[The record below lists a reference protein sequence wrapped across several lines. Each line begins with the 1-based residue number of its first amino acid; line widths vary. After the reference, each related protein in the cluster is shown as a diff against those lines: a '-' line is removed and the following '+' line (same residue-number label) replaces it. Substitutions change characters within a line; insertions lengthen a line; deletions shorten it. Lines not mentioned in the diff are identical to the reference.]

1 MFLVLA
7 WFATD
12 RGAERTVRA
21 GVRRADSSI
30 ATLLADTYTRRDI
43 VGAGW
48 GITVCHLDR
57 GPFRWPTLDED
68 ADVTAVSLGIP
79 VGSAKV
85 DGPLGMARRLL
96 GGADVHADIVPPFGL
111 IACEHT
117 QARIGQPLAN
127 DARDAADKLARV
139 VIQQDWLGHCRLFT
153 ATAGGVTGFSNRP
166 SLLATFLTGEPK
178 PSSQGWASYIAS
190 GHFGGSMSPIE
201 DVRLLH
207 PGERVT
213 CRRAGAGRWSVT
225 NEVRYSADDVVRA
238 GLSDRVGGPETALDR
253 AAAAFT
259 QTIASLADLYDD
271 DIRVGL
277 SGGKDSRVIA
287 AAFLAAGRMPALLTN
302 DDTPAEADTARHLVE
317 IIGRTRGIHPVHDIR
332 PAGAPA
338 DVLGVGLLE
347 RTVRLQRQ
355 FDFQKAS
362 SYLVRPAPTVQLPA
376 AMGSVSVTGAAGELA
391 TGYWYPASPTDSPEA
406 IKKAT
411 YHHLL
416 TAVSPG
422 AARADVMASQRDR
435 VTGIIEHAASLGLAG
450 EEVTDYV
457 YLMERMRRWSTSA
470 YAVGLVVP
478 FLTPQVVAATFALT
492 AAEKRERL
500 LHAGLLRRLAPEWV
514 DVPYVSVTT
523 GPSTAAAIWDGDGLD
538 VVRGLLGGTTTEGM
552 AALMSAK
559 AVHKA
564 LADCAAGRTSGP
576 HRRTLQQFVAL
587 AVASRTLE
595 PATSR
600 SALHASIARIRHGGT
615 IPAQRRELQPLRA
628 QRRVRAG
635 GRTPVMRFARRAVR
649 KVLPRRPKLG

>member
-1 MFLVLA
+1 MFLVSA

-12 RGAERTVRA
+12 QSAERSVRA
-21 GVRRADSSI
+21 GIRRADSSI

-43 VGAGW
+43 GGADW
-48 GITVCHLDR
+48 GLTVCHLDR

-79 VGSAKV
+79 VGSGAAG
-85 DGPLGMARRLL
+85 GPLGMARRLL
-96 GGADVHADIVPPFGL
+96 GGDDVHADIVPPFGL
-111 IACEHT
+111 IACERTRAHD
-117 QARIGQPLAN
+117 GQMPPT
-127 DARDAADKLARV
+127 DGRDAAHAYARV
-139 VIQQDWLGHCRLFT
+139 VLQQDWLGHCRLFT

-178 PSSQGWASYIAS
+178 PSTEGWAAYTAT
-190 GHFGGSMSPIE
+190 GHFGGSTSPIE
-201 DVRLLH
+201 DVRLLD

-213 CRRAGAGRWSVT
+213 CRRAGSGSWSVT
-225 NEVRYSADDVVRA
+225 SDNRYSADDIVRA
-238 GLSDRVGGPETALDR
+238 GLSDRAGGPETALDR

-271 DIRVGL
+271 DIRLGL

-338 DVLGVGLLE
+338 DVLGIGLLE

-362 SYLVRPAPTVQLPA
+362 SYLVRPAPTARLQVA
-376 AMGSVSVTGAAGELA
+376 IGSVSVTGAAGELA
-391 TGYWYPASPTDSPEA
+391 TGYWYPRTPADSPEA
-406 IKKAT
+406 IKNAT

-416 TAVSPG
+416 AAVAPG
-422 AARADVMASQRDR
+422 AARPDVIASQRDR

-450 EEVTDYV
+450 EEVIDYV

-492 AAEKRERL
+492 AAEKRDRL
-500 LHAGLLRRLAPEWV
+500 LHTGLLSRLAPEWV
-514 DVPYVSVTT
+514 DVPYVSVNT
-523 GPSTAAAIWDGDGLD
+523 GPSTAAAIWDGDGLR
-538 VVRGLLGGTTTEGM
+538 VVRNLFYGTATEGIVG
-552 AALMSAK
+552 LMCAD
-559 AVHKA
+559 AVHTA
-564 LADCAAGRTSGP
+564 LADCEAGRARGP
-576 HRRTLQQFVAL
+576 HKQTLQQFVAL
-587 AVASRTLE
+587 AVASRWLE
-595 PATSR
+595 PATAR
-600 SALHASIARIRHGGT
+600 SALHASIHRIRLEGL
-615 IPAQRRELQPLRA
+615 IPRQREPRA
-628 QRRVRAG
+628 AGAERRVRAG
-635 GRTPVMRFARRAVR
+635 GRTPVKRFARRAVR
-649 KVLPRRPKLG
+649 KVLPRRPNAG